1 MGVSVESLGFSHH
14 HGGDLR
20 RRHVVCD
27 RGFELALDAG
37 DEPLD
42 ARAVDRAL
50 AAGDLDAAH
59 QFLAVEGLA
68 RPTGLEHRDL
78 AQLDAF
84 EGGEARAAILALAA
98 AADRRAVLGR
108 TAVLHLTDRKSTR
121 LNSSHSCASRMPS
134 SA

>member
-20 RRHVVCD
+20 RRHVVLA

-50 AAGDLDAAH
+50 AAGYLDAAH

-84 EGGEARAAILALAA
+84 KGGEARAAILALAA
-98 AADRRAVLGR
+98 AAE
-108 TAVLHLTDRKSTR
+108 DRKSTR
-121 LNSSHSCASRMPS
+121 LNSSH
-134 SA
+134 